1 MCKCKCNYFAHR
13 ASIVHQFLILKL
25 GLTQRKSS
33 NYKYEKL
40 FLLQYLHKDDNVPE
54 PTMHTPSKSPARAS
68 LSDTI
73 VFYCVY
79 LLNLAVLAEVR
90 LSHRQE
96 GPDRSPSLDARILSC
111 EALAFD
117 QLEGALPASL
127 SALFEFLFWF
137 NFLIITFSLCFVIL
151 EAPSTRGRW
160 LPSILLELHKKFVSR
175 ASRGGGS
182 SGGGGPTAAHAYV
195 AFRSRRWIDDANLA
209 ERATQELLLTEILER
224 PRSADLAYLYDGP
237 HVIESLLDRLSVVCP
252 CTRENLERL
261 VGGVSDAAF
270 AAAANRSSAG
280 AGASTTLAS
289 DAQQTANEKEE
300 RKRKAMERQRA
311 ILANMAEKQRKFLNQ
326 PVIQAQISSAEMA
339 VDSGAPTPL
348 PAAVRSTTA
357 ATSSSTTATASE
369 SCVRTTT
376 AVPKPRESVSA
387 TEAEDTS
394 LTCVICGQSQQLV
407 PPESSPEKQSGARE
421 VASSDEEDETQPLA
435 MVAFVQQSSVLLQRP
450 TALDAALHYRLPVTS
465 SSPRTQSKSTAD
477 QQLCSPIDPSPN
489 ELRASLASR
498 NLKNVYRLVA
508 RTLSNN
514 FGQVR
519 LLIQLFMFVF
529 TFESMNNFD
538 ILVFIQFSHRIL
550 QN

>member
-1 MCKCKCNYFAHR
+1 M
-13 ASIVHQFLILKL
+13 
-25 GLTQRKSS
+25 
-33 NYKYEKL
+33 
-40 FLLQYLHKDDNVPE
+40 LLE
-54 PTMHTPSKSPARAS
+54 TPSSR
-68 LSDTI
+68 D
-73 VFYCVY
+73 
-79 LLNLAVLAEVR
+79 
-90 LSHRQE
+90 
-96 GPDRSPSLDARILSC
+96 
-111 EALAFD
+111 
-117 QLEGALPASL
+117 
-127 SALFEFLFWF
+127 
-137 NFLIITFSLCFVIL
+137 
-151 EAPSTRGRW
+151 RW

-175 ASRGGGS
+175 ASRGAGS

-195 AFRSRRWIDDANLA
+195 AFRARRWIDDASLA

-252 CTRENLERL
+252 RTRENLERL
-261 VGGVSDAAF
+261 VGGVSGAAF
-270 AAAANRSSAG
+270 AAAATRSAAG

-326 PVIQAQISSAEMA
+326 PVIQAQILSAEMA
-339 VDSGAPTPL
+339 VDSERPTPP
-348 PAAVRSTTA
+348 PAGVRSTTTT
-357 ATSSSTTATASE
+357 ATSSSTISTVTVTASE
-369 SCVRTTT
+369 PCVHTTT

-387 TEAEDTS
+387 TEAADTS

-407 PPESSPEKQSGARE
+407 PPESSPEEQSGARE
-421 VASSDEEDETQPLA
+421 AASSDEEDETPPLA

-450 TALDAALHYRLPVTS
+450 TAFDAALHYRLPVTS
-465 SSPRTQSKSTAD
+465 GSPRSQSQSTAD

-519 LLIQLFMFVF
+519 VLMQLLMFAF
-529 TFESMNNFD
+529 TFEIMNIFD
-538 ILVFIQFSHRIL
+538 ILVFIRFSNRIL
-550 QN
+550 QS